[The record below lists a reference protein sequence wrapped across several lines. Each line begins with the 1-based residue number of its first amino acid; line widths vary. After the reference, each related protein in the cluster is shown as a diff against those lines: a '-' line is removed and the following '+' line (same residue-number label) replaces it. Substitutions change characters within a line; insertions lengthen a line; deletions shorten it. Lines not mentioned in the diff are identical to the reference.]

1 MILIIKY
8 NERKRRKQEREKKKN
23 FLIVKYSIVGL
34 NHRLRSPIAMHN
46 TAYLSSCQLKQ
57 SCPSIPKRKALQT
70 QFVIFHSKHSQVDRI
85 C

>member
-1 MILIIKY
+1 MKG
-8 NERKRRKQEREKKKN
+8 REENKKGKKKKN